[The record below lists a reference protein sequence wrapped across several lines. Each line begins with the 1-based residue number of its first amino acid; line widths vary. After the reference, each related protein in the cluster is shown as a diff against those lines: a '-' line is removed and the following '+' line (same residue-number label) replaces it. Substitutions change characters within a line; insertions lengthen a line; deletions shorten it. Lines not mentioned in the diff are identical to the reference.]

1 LESPVL
7 NATFSQFITKQL
19 VQRLQQ
25 LDFSAIY
32 VNFTNHDL
40 VEHMIAAPQDYKAAA
55 LSRSSK
61 KTAKEKEQKVSRSRN
76 KKKKIKRKKEALKS
90 CSQTESEKDGLEST
104 TGCNNNSSDNQNSL
118 SDDSDD

>member
-1 LESPVL
+1 M
-7 NATFSQFITKQL
+7 
-19 VQRLQQ
+19 QRLQQ

-90 CSQTESEKDGLEST
+90 CSQTESEKDGLESA
-104 TGCNNNSSDNQNSL
+104 TGCNNNRSDDDQNSL